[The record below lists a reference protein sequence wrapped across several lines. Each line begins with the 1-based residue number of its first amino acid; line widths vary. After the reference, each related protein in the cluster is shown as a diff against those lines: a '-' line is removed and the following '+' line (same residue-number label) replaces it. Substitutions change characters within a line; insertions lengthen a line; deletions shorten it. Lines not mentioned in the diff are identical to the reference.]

1 MIRINLLKEEP
12 TGPVISEREEVIK
25 EKKPFPMTMLL
36 VIFIAGAFA
45 LGFLQFSNIKKE
57 KNLLN
62 EVQEEKN
69 KLKDVLVK
77 LEKVQE
83 QQDLI
88 MRKIDLINQ
97 LKSQQGVAVSILD
110 ELSKPIPY
118 WVWLTEV
125 SFSKQQIQVRGRATD
140 NNQIAD
146 YIYSLETSPYFSN
159 VDLKSSTRR
168 QVRGNE
174 FFDFALSARYVVIQ
188 PLQPSAKIE
197 QKKELK

>member
-12 TGPVISEREEVIK
+12 TGPVITAKEEVIK
-25 EKKPFPMTMLL
+25 EKKPFPMTSLIGL
-36 VIFIAGAFA
+36 FVVAAIA
-45 LGFLQFSNIKKE
+45 LGFLQFNAIKKE
-57 KNLLN
+57 KTLLK
-62 EVQEEKN
+62 EVQEEKE

-77 LEKVQE
+77 LERVQE

-110 ELSKPIPY
+110 ELSKNIPY

-125 SFSKQQIQVRGRATD
+125 SFSKQQVQIRGRAID
-140 NNQIAD
+140 LNLISD
-146 YIYSLETSPYFSN
+146 YIYNLETSPHFQNVNLASSN
-159 VDLKSSTRR
+159 RR

-174 FFDFALSARYVVIQ
+174 FLDFSLTARYVFTQ
-188 PLQPSAKIE
+188 PPQPVTKVG
-197 QKKELK
+197 QKGAN

>member
-12 TGPVISEREEVIK
+12 TGPIIAEREEVVK

-36 VIFIAGAFA
+36 VVFIVAAFA

-62 EVQEEKN
+62 EVQEEKD

-140 NNQIAD
+140 NTQISD
-146 YIYSLETSPYFSN
+146 YIYSLETSPYFSD

-174 FFDFALSARYVVIQ
+174 YFDFALSAKYVV
-188 PLQPSAKIE
+188 LQPPQPSTKVG
-197 QKKELK
+197 QKGDN

>member
-12 TGPVISEREEVIK
+12 TGPVITAKEEVIK
-25 EKKPFPMTMLL
+25 EKKPFPMTSLIGL
-36 VIFIAGAFA
+36 FVVAAFA
-45 LGFLQFSNIKKE
+45 LGFLQFNAIKKE
-57 KNLLN
+57 KTLLN
-62 EVQEEKN
+62 EVQDEKE

-77 LEKVQE
+77 LERVQE

-110 ELSKPIPY
+110 ELSKNIPY

-125 SFSKQQIQVRGRATD
+125 SFSKQQVRIRGRAID
-140 NNQIAD
+140 NNLIAD
-146 YIYSLETSPYFSN
+146 YIYNLETSPHFQN
-159 VDLKSSTRR
+159 VNLASSTRR

-174 FFDFALSARYVVIQ
+174 FLDFALTAMYVFTQ
-188 PLQPSAKIE
+188 PPQPVTKSG
-197 QKKELK
+197 QKGAN